1 MFLYKFKIKI
11 SFLSAIFFILS
22 GCGLSGNKVAELY
35 DDALGDEYEYEIAC
49 PTVKFISGMD
59 KIRPTKENNYE
70 ASFYEVKWKCYAYSK
85 NEKVFIEKNIN
96 LTIKYQI
103 SYKESNET
111 FKEEKFSLIL
121 ALLNDKNE
129 VIIKNKFNRSFLN
142 NTNSEIINDT
152 KGIISIKLEGQN
164 KDMTEYLLLLGIM
177 R

>member
-11 SFLSAIFFILS
+11 SFLCATLIILS

-35 DDALGDEYEYEIAC
+35 DHALGDEYEYEIAC
-49 PTVKFISGMD
+49 PTVKYISGLD
-59 KIRPTKENNYE
+59 RIKPTKKNNYE
-70 ASFYEVKWKCYAYSK
+70 ARFYEVKWKCYSYSK
-85 NEKVFIEKNIN
+85 NENVPVEKHIN
-96 LTIKYQI
+96 LAIKYEI
-103 SYKESNET
+103 DYKDSNET

-129 VIIKNKFNRSFLN
+129 IVTKNKFNRFFLS

-152 KGIISIKLEGQN
+152 NGIISIKLDGQHT
-164 KDMTEYLLLLGIM
+164 DVSEYLLLLGIM